1 MVSVPFLIPEAGV
14 SLRGFGTGVWGRV
27 AGAGVNDPTKLAP
40 ELFPANGVD
49 WGGVATCED
58 CKWSEGEGE
67 GEGGEIEG
75 NEVEVGSNEVEG
87 GEVEDKGTLS
97 SGFMVGWGG
106 AVVPVGYGKMIQMHA
121 RLHHVVVT
129 CKYCT
134 I

>member
-1 MVSVPFLIPEAGV
+1 M
-14 SLRGFGTGVWGRV
+14 

-67 GEGGEIEG
+67 GGEVEDGEGEGGEVEDGEG
-75 NEVEVGSNEVEG
+75 EGGEVGGNEVEG

-97 SGFMVGWGG
+97 SGFMVGWGR
-106 AVVPVGYGKMIQMHA
+106 AVVPVGYSKMIQMHA
-121 RLHHVVVT
+121 HVVITCT